1 MFQLVIGIFLG
12 VLLLFVILLLVTE
25 VAATYPLRKQF
36 DQMMLTPVTDQ
47 FEKKAGKRNNLKL
60 LLLLL
65 GCMLG
70 FSIVVLFINDAPG
83 KKEQPSLLRVQTI
96 SEPVKRTA
104 KTLTNNAAGD
114 SLFFTLQLKW
124 EDGRMYGN
132 NKVTF
137 TRTSVLN
144 ITDWRYFLL
153 DNDGFLIKEL
163 GFTLDSFVVI
173 TNPDDGAP
181 GLLNRFN
188 SGISVDEFHKIE
200 KMEVALD
207 RKVFPSPANKN

>member
-36 DQMMLTPVTDQ
+36 DQSLLPQVNDR
-47 FEKKAGKRNNLKL
+47 FVKKGGEQNHLKL
-60 LLLLL
+60 ILLIL

-70 FSIVVLFINDAPG
+70 FGIIVLFINDAPG
-83 KKEQPSLLRVQTI
+83 KKSPPSLLRSHTI
-96 SEPVKRTA
+96 SEPVKRTT

-114 SLFFTLQLKW
+114 SLLFTLQLKW

-144 ITDWRYFLL
+144 FSDWRYFLL
-153 DNDGFLIKEL
+153 DKDGFLIKEL
-163 GFTLDSFVVI
+163 AFTLDSFVVM
-173 TNPDDGAP
+173 TNPGDGAI

-188 SGISVDEFHKIE
+188 SNISIDEFQKIE
-200 KMEVALD
+200 IMEVALD
-207 RKVFPSPANKN
+207 RKVFPSAAAKK